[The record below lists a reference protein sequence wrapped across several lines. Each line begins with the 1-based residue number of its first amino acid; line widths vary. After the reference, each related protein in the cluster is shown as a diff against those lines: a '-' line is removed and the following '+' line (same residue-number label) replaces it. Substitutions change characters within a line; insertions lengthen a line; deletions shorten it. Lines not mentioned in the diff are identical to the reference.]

1 MKTLAA
7 VALVLSTAAAAI
19 AGGPCYTGRCYTPA
33 VSYVKPYVAPY
44 VAPAPVVYPPTQVH
58 VVTNIVGVPVPVHYE
73 KPLALQGHTVFG
85 YTSVAQAYGD
95 VDLAL
100 IFDKAARLAEN
111 SQTLQGQATEGV
123 LQLAQTLRSDKLEQA
138 RILAASQAIREV
150 LSESRKT
157 TVITETQGRL
167 GLAAAPTDADG
178 VIAAQCKSCHASAK
192 FVTTPFGQLSR
203 DEQRTV
209 IYRMTTSDTAKRM
222 PRAADKVS
230 VGDDVPPEQLDLLY
244 DARKR

>member
-1 MKTLAA
+1 MKSLVAT
-7 VALVLSTAAAAI
+7 ALVLSTAVAAM

-33 VSYVKPYVAPY
+33 VTYVKPY

-58 VVTNIVGVPVPVHYE
+58 VVNNLIGVPVPVAYV
-73 KPLALQGHTVFG
+73 KPLALQGNTVYG
-85 YTSVAQAYGD
+85 YTSVAQAYGE

-157 TVITETQGRL
+157 TVTVENPSRL
-167 GLAAAPTDADG
+167 GLAAEPTDADG
-178 VIAAQCKSCHASAK
+178 VIALQCKSCHASAK
-192 FVTTPFGQLSR
+192 FVTTPFAQLSR
-203 DEQRTV
+203 EEQRDV
-209 IYRMTTSDTAKRM
+209 IYRMTTSDAGKRM